1 MDEPLKITTGP
12 QSPPLLEAL
21 LGIHSAPNV
30 NWLADAAANA
40 AQRGLGALY
49 SILWLT
55 DASGRLA
62 AVAPASG
69 PQKSALAR
77 LGQVLDVSVVEMKAD
92 PGEKPELNAALAE
105 GRPIEI
111 ERLENAFPASLQE
124 EQLQSAERE
133 LGVSSAVAAPLH
145 WNGESSGL
153 LLLLFG
159 SGQSGDAADAGLLA
173 RHLAVALANI
183 REKDASRKRGEV
195 DAVRW
200 VYDERRFLEELSQE
214 ARRAK
219 RHKRPLSVLLVR
231 VLNLQEL
238 QTRYGRFLAERVLRQ
253 VAGRLDDAMR
263 DTDFLG
269 ASGDDGFGAILIEAD
284 EDGADVAEERLLVGL
299 GDMDLPHGDLPDLEI
314 RLGWATA
321 TLPQDGE
328 TPEELTAAAASRLR
342 QRTIRQE
349 DAGSVHDDAA
359 SAV

>member
-1 MDEPLKITTGP
+1 MDEPLSITTDS

-30 NWLADAAANA
+30 SWLADATANA
-40 AQRGLGALY
+40 AQRGLGARY

-62 AVAPASG
+62 AVGPASG

-77 LGQVLDVSVVEMKAD
+77 LGQMLDVSIVEMKAD
-92 PGEKPELNAALAE
+92 LGARPELSAALAE
-105 GRPIEI
+105 GRPIEV
-111 ERLENAFPASLQE
+111 EHVGDAFPVALHAE
-124 EQLQSAERE
+124 HLEAAERE
-133 LGVSSAVAAPLH
+133 LGVSSAVVAPLH

-153 LLLLFG
+153 LVLLFG
-159 SGQSGDAADAGLLA
+159 ATESGDAADAGLLA
-173 RHLAVALANI
+173 RHVAVALTNL

-219 RHKRPLSVLLVR
+219 RHQRPLSVLLVR

-269 ASGDDGFGAILIEAD
+269 ASGDDGFGAILVEAD
-284 EDGADVAEERLLVGL
+284 EDGAEVAEERLLVGL
-299 GDMDLPHGDLPDLEI
+299 GEMDLPHGDLPDLEI

-328 TPEELTAAAASRLR
+328 TPEELTATAASRLR
-342 QRTIRQE
+342 EHTVRHE
-349 DAGSVHDDAA
+349 DTAAAG
-359 SAV
+359 